1 MVKDLGNEWKIKLD
15 DDQIVKFFKDNY
27 KYFKNYA
34 GDIETFLFYV
44 KLEHSKR
51 LFCNNKYDVDRNY
64 GYNYDVDRHNNY
76 EQNHDNT
83 YSGSKHVNMY
93 TNKNNII

>member
-51 LFCNNKYDVDRNY
+51 LFCNNKYDVEKKIINY
-64 GYNYDVDRHNNY
+64 QDVISGY
-76 EQNHDNT
+76 E
-83 YSGSKHVNMY
+83 KFKK
-93 TNKNNII
+93 NKNVIKNEVLEEIHRRMYL